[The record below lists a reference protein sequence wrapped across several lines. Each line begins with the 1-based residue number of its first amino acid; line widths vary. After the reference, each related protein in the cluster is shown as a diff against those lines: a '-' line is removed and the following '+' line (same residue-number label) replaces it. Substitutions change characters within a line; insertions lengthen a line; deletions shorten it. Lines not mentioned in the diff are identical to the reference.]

1 MTDQEAQQVYQI
13 VHDSHSVEEA
23 HQLAARYTKKALQ
36 GIKKLPDPGKIPKD
50 YLYQITNQILARTN
64 WVVFL

>member
-23 HQLAARYTKKALQ
+23 HQLAARYTKSPARNQ
-36 GIKKLPDPGKIPKD
+36 E
-50 YLYQITNQILARTN
+50 IT
-64 WVVFL
+64 

>member
-23 HQLAARYTKKALQ
+23 HQLAARYTKKAPARNQ
-36 GIKKLPDPGKIPKD
+36 E
-50 YLYQITNQILARTN
+50 IT
-64 WVVFL
+64 